1 MSRLAALACTRVFVA
16 LHKDTGTYAKG
27 CDGSMQI
34 YAGSGLRISAD
45 GAKRRRRAT
54 RILGYRIHECPGPVP
69 HSKSCT
75 PAPKVRLLVTRT
87 YMYNSINSTY
97 AYTGRVPRATGIV
110 EIQTVWKIA
119 FPSRFLSFFLSFF
132 LFCCT
137 RQARRTSRSLYVRRP
152 VEQIVRT
159 RSWKP
164 SRKVYQEVI
173 FCLKLP
179 SSFAVR
185 RLNFD
190 SH

>member
-1 MSRLAALACTRVFVA
+1 
-16 LHKDTGTYAKG
+16 
-27 CDGSMQI
+27 MQI

-97 AYTGRVPRATGIV
+97 TYTGRVPRATGIV
-110 EIQTVWKIA
+110 EIQTVWKVA
-119 FPSRFLSFFLSFF
+119 FPSRFLSLF
-132 LFCCT
+132 LFCCA

-152 VEQIVRT
+152 VEQIVGT

-164 SRKVYQEVI
+164 SRKVYQEVT

-179 SSFAVR
+179 PSFVVQ